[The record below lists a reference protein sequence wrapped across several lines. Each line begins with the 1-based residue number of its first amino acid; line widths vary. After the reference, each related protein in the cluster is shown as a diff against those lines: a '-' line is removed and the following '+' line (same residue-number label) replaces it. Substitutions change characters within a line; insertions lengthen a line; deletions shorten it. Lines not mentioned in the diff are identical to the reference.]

1 MRWPASRSL
10 AAFAFAALLLV
21 ANRTTVKVTPQ
32 ELHAPSAMPDRVI
45 LTWAGDPAT
54 TQAVTWRTST
64 VVERAVAQLA
74 VAGDGPDFVKQ
85 ARTVEAR
92 SEAMKTDLN
101 EARSHSVEFTA
112 LQPATV
118 YAYRVGDGENWS
130 EWNQFRTAASGAAPL
145 EFIYVG
151 DAQNDIYSMWSRLIR
166 QGLRDAPRMQFI
178 VHAGDLITTSTS
190 DALWGEWH
198 QAAGWINRS
207 VASFPTPGN
216 HEYPQIDGKRGLA
229 PLYRPQF
236 TLPGNGIAGL
246 EESNY
251 FVDIQGVRMI
261 SLNSNERQAEQAAWL
276 DKLLS
281 AGHANRWVVATFHH
295 PIYSSA
301 KGRDNPQ
308 LREMWQPLF
317 DKHKVDLVLTG
328 HDHTYARTNLV
339 GGTVYVVSVSGPKMY
354 TLERNPRMM
363 RAAANTQLFQI
374 VRIDGGTLQYEAR
387 TATGA
392 LYDAFALHK
401 AKKRGGA
408 NRLTNRVPSV
418 PERLEPP
425 PGR

>member
-1 MRWPASRSL
+1 MSIRLLRWCAL
-10 AAFAFAALLLV
+10 LCFAALLLV
-21 ANRTTVKVTPQ
+21 ANRTTEKVTPR
-32 ELHAPSAMPDRVI
+32 ELHRPTATPDRII
-45 LTWAGDPAT
+45 LTWAGDPST
-54 TQAVTWRTST
+54 TQAVTWRTSNT
-64 VVERAVAQLA
+64 VERAVAQIA
-74 VAGDGPDFVKQ
+74 VASEGPEFVKQ
-85 ARTVEAR
+85 ARTAEAR

-101 EARSHSVEFTA
+101 EARSYSVEFTG
-112 LQPATV
+112 LQPGTAYV
-118 YAYRVGDGENWS
+118 YRVGDGENWS
-130 EWNQFRTAASGAAPL
+130 EWNQFRTAAAGTAPL

-151 DAQNDIYSMWSRLIR
+151 DAQNDIYSLWSRLIR

-178 VHAGDLITTSTS
+178 VHAGDLVTTSTS
-190 DALWGEWH
+190 DELWGEWH

-216 HEYPQIDGKRGLA
+216 HEYPQTDGQRVLA

-236 TLPGNGIAGL
+236 TLPGNGVAGL
-246 EESNY
+246 EETNY
-251 FVDIQGVRMI
+251 YVDIQGVRMI
-261 SLNSNERQAEQAAWL
+261 SLNSNERQEEQAAWL
-276 DKLLS
+276 DKLLG
-281 AGHANRWVVATFHH
+281 AGHTNRWVVLTFHH

-301 KGRDNPQ
+301 KGRDNPK

-339 GGTVYVVSVSGPKMY
+339 GSTVYVVSVSGPKMY
-354 TLERNPRMM
+354 VLERNPRMM

-392 LYDAFALHK
+392 LYDAFELRK
-401 AKKRGGA
+401 ANKRGST
-408 NRLTNRVPSV
+408 NKLTNRVPSM
-418 PERLEPP
+418 PERLDPP